1 MGSRACTKFFNFSA
15 AYYRMASKNV
25 QDMLNQRQVVE
36 EENIGVVRQFFEA
49 AGTGDTS
56 KAHEFIDP
64 DWVSSD
70 AKANPKLK
78 TAWARTNDR
87 GYQDIA

>member
-1 MGSRACTKFFNFSA
+1 MS
-15 AYYRMASKNV
+15 SKNIPDILNLSQV
-25 QDMLNQRQVVE
+25 Q
-36 EENIGVVRQFFEA
+36 EENISVIRQFFEA

-70 AKANPKLK
+70 AKPNPKL
-78 TAWARTNDR
+78 
-87 GYQDIA
+87 